1 MYVVWCFWRDPWIL
15 FLCVSN
21 LWLILM
27 QKYDYISV
35 FRAVHLSI
43 FTCNTP
49 CIFIFT
55 QYLFDVFKL
64 NDIELEKTI
73 IVFILALNL
82 TDYFFF
88 R

>member
-1 MYVVWCFWRDPWIL
+1 MDVVWCFWGDPWIL

-27 QKYDYISV
+27 QKYDFISI
-35 FRAVHLSI
+35 FRAVRLFI
-43 FTCNTP
+43 FACNTP

-64 NDIELEKTI
+64 NGIELDKTI
-73 IVFILALNL
+73 IVFILELKK
-82 TDYFFF
+82 T
-88 R
+88 